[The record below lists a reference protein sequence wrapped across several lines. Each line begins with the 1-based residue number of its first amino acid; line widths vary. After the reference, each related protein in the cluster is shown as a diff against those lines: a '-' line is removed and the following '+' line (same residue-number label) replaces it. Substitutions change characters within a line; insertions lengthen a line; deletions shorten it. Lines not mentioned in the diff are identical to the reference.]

1 MCGFLI
7 LFCFVWACFVLL
19 GFCLFVLIFVFVG
32 FLFGFLGLVFFFFEK
47 EKAKLGGWKGRR
59 IWGRE
64 KHGNIL
70 CEKSLIESE
79 KKSSQLRA
87 VSPLTRQASV
97 MAFQNPAMMK
107 VK

>member
-1 MCGFLI
+1 MC
-7 LFCFVWACFVLL
+7 VLL
-19 GFCLFVLIFVFVG
+19 GICLNFCFCGIFVWFAGFVC
-32 FLFGFLGLVFFFFEK
+32 LFFEK
-47 EKAKLGGWKGRR
+47 EKTKLGGWESWR

-79 KKSSQLRA
+79 KKSPQLRA
-87 VSPLTRQASV
+87 VSPLTCQASV